1 MFRKKSLLLFTYQ
14 LKGVSIPPSFA
25 KYPMV
30 LLEVIHPGSV
40 QDDYRTSV

>member
-1 MFRKKSLLLFTYQ
+1 MLRKKLLFSYQ
-14 LKGVSIPPSFA
+14 LKGASLPLSFA

-40 QDDYRTSV
+40 EDDYRKSV

>member
-1 MFRKKSLLLFTYQ
+1 MLRKKSLLLFAYR
-14 LKGVSIPPSFA
+14 LKGAFIPPSFA

-40 QDDYRTSV
+40 QDDYRASV